1 MNVTVSTAPLLAI
14 EGLSIR
20 FGDEERP
27 PTVDAIDLAIGPGE
41 IVALVGESGS
51 GKSLLAHTIAGI
63 LNPAA
68 SVKAERFE
76 FAGIDLRL
84 PKAAAFAHLRGRE
97 IGIVFQNPR
106 SALNPVRTVGRHI
119 ADVLHEHRGLRFRRL
134 EAAVMA
140 ALAAVRIPEPAARA
154 RSYPSELSGG
164 MCQRVMI
171 AIALAGNPSL
181 LIADEPT
188 TGLDTTTQAAI
199 LDLILDHARAR
210 RMATL
215 FITHDLALARAYAE
229 RIVVMHAGQ
238 IVEEAPTD
246 RLFAAP
252 RHPYSAALFG
262 ATPANAG
269 TVADLKGIP
278 GNLPDLGAS
287 APACRFAER
296 CARALPRCR
305 SERPVLAFDTQ
316 RHGAA
321 CWVSL

>member
-1 MNVTVSTAPLLAI
+1 MNARASTSPLLAI
-14 EGLSIR
+14 EALSIR
-20 FGDEERP
+20 FGDDQCP
-27 PTVDAIDLAIGPGE
+27 STVDAIDLVIGRGE
-41 IVALVGESGS
+41 IIALVGESGS

-63 LNPAA
+63 LTPAA
-68 SVKAERFE
+68 SVRAKRFE
-76 FAGIDLRL
+76 FAGVDLRS
-84 PKAAAFAHLRGRE
+84 PQEHAFASLRGRE

-106 SALNPVRTVGRHI
+106 SALNPVRTVGSHI

-134 EAAVMA
+134 EAAVIA

-154 RSYPSELSGG
+154 RSYPGELSGG

-171 AIALAGNPSL
+171 AMALAGDPSL
-181 LIADEPT
+181 LVADEPT

-215 FITHDLALARAYAE
+215 FITHDLVLARAYAE

-252 RHPYSAALFG
+252 RHPYSAALLS

-269 TVADLKGIP
+269 TIADLNGIP
-278 GNLPDLGAS
+278 GNLPKLGVS
-287 APACRFAER
+287 TPACRFAER
-296 CARALPRCR
+296 CARAIPRCR
-305 SERPVLAFDTQ
+305 SERPAFVFDTS

>member
-1 MNVTVSTAPLLAI
+1 MNLAVGTVPLVAI

-20 FGDEERP
+20 FGGDERL
-27 PTVDAIDLAIGPGE
+27 PTVDAVDLAIGRGE
-41 IVALVGESGS
+41 TVALVGESGS
-51 GKSLLAHTIAGI
+51 GKTLLAHTIAGI
-63 LNPAA
+63 LDPAA
-68 SVKAERFE
+68 RVRAERLE
-76 FAGIDLRL
+76 FAGVDLRS
-84 PKAAAFAHLRGRE
+84 PNAFADLRGRE

-106 SALNPVRTVGRHI
+106 LALNPVRTVGRQI
-119 ADVLHEHRGLRFRRL
+119 ADVVHEHRGLRFRQL
-134 EAAVMA
+134 NAAVMA

-154 RSYPSELSGG
+154 RSYPNELSGG

-199 LDLILDHARAR
+199 LDLILEHARAR

-252 RHPYSAALFG
+252 RHPYSAALVG
-262 ATPANAG
+262 ATPANAA

-278 GNLPDLGAS
+278 GKLPDLAAS
-287 APACRFAER
+287 PPACRFAER
-296 CARALPRCR
+296 CARVIPRCR
-305 SERPVLAFDTQ
+305 SERPVLAFDTR
-316 RHGAA
+316 RHGVA
-321 CWVSL
+321 CWMPL

>member
-1 MNVTVSTAPLLAI
+1 MNVGVATAPLLAI

-20 FGDEERP
+20 FGGDERP
-27 PTVDAIDLAIGPGE
+27 STLDAVDLTIGRGE

-51 GKSLLAHTIAGI
+51 GKSLLAHAIAGI
-63 LNPAA
+63 LTPAA
-68 SVKAERFE
+68 SIRAKRFE
-76 FAGIDLRL
+76 FTGVDLRS
-84 PKAAAFAHLRGRE
+84 PPERAFASLRGRE

-106 SALNPVRTVGRHI
+106 AALNPVRTVGSHI

-134 EAAVMA
+134 ETAVMA
-140 ALAAVRIPEPAARA
+140 ALAAVRIPDPAARA
-154 RSYPSELSGG
+154 RSYPHELSGG

-199 LDLILDHARAR
+199 LDLVLDHAQAR

-229 RIVVMHAGQ
+229 RIIVMHAGQ

-252 RHPYSAALFG
+252 RHPYSAALLR
-262 ATPANAG
+262 ATPANAV

-278 GNLPDLGAS
+278 GNLPKLGPS
-287 APACRFAER
+287 TPACRFAER
-296 CARALPRCR
+296 CPQAVPRCR
-305 SERPVLAFDTQ
+305 LDRPALDFDAS

-321 CWVSL
+321 CWMSP